1 MMRSHTSS
9 YSQRNSAERITLKSI
24 VYLTDFSR
32 SAEAA
37 LPFAKSM
44 ARAFDAKV
52 YALHVLVPD
61 FMSYMT
67 PESPREA
74 LDQQERI
81 AALKM
86 DTVDLKFKGM
96 PHESLIERADSLWQV
111 LDPKLKQCGVD
122 LVVLGTHGR
131 TGLRKFVMG
140 STAER
145 VLRQSSVPVMT
156 VGPGVI
162 GSLPSEGKFH
172 HILLATDLREDCRNA
187 TAYAASLAQENEAEL
202 TLLHVI
208 EHSPRRSKR
217 KPEALSVAEAMH
229 RLQAEVPSEAG
240 LWCRSET
247 AIELGSPGP
256 KIVEAAKN
264 RKADLVV
271 LGVRDAEHLFAATHL
286 EIRTAHEVVAHAA
299 CPVLCVPSRIARP
312 N

>member
-1 MMRSHTSS
+1 MMGRHVSS
-9 YSQRNSAERITLKSI
+9 SNQRNSAERIMLRNI

-37 LPFAKSM
+37 LPFAKTM
-44 ARAFDAKV
+44 ACAFDAKV

-61 FMSYMT
+61 FIAYMT
-67 PESPREA
+67 PELPREA
-74 LDQQERI
+74 LEQQEKI
-81 AALKM
+81 AASKM
-86 DTVDLKFKGM
+86 ETVDAKFKGL
-96 PHESLIERADSLWQV
+96 PHESLVERADSLWQV

-131 TGLRKFVMG
+131 TRLRKFVMG
-140 STAER
+140 STAEK
-145 VLRQSSVPVMT
+145 VLRKSSVPVMT
-156 VGPGVI
+156 VGPGLA
-162 GSLPSEGKFH
+162 GSLPAKGGFRR
-172 HILLATDLREDCRNA
+172 ILLATDLREDCRNA
-187 TAYAASLAQENEAEL
+187 TAYAVSLARENEAEL

-208 EHSPRRSKR
+208 EHRSRRTKR
-217 KPEALSVAEAMH
+217 KPEALSVVEAMH
-229 RLQAEVPSEAG
+229 CLQEEVSPETD
-240 LWCRSET
+240 LWCKAET

-264 RKADLVV
+264 RNADLIV

-299 CPVLCVPSRIARP
+299 CPVLCVPSKIVKP

>member
-1 MMRSHTSS
+1 MIGRHASS
-9 YSQRNSAERITLKSI
+9 SAKGNSAERVTLRNI
-24 VYLTDFSR
+24 LYLTDFSR

-37 LPFAKSM
+37 LPFAKAM
-44 ARAFDAKV
+44 ARAFDGKV

-61 FMSYMT
+61 FTSYLT

-74 LDQQERI
+74 LEQQERI
-81 AALKM
+81 AASKM
-86 DTVDLKFKGM
+86 DTVDSKFKGM

-145 VLRQSSVPVMT
+145 VLRKSTVPVMT
-156 VGPGVI
+156 VGPGVTA
-162 GSLPSEGKFH
+162 SLPAEGAFRR
-172 HILLATDLREDCRNA
+172 IVLATDLREDCKNA
-187 TAYAASLAQENEAEL
+187 TAYAVSLAQESEAEL

-208 EHSPRRSKR
+208 EHNPRRSKR
-217 KPEALSVAEAMH
+217 KPEAVSVAEAMH
-229 RLQAEVPSEAG
+229 RLQAEVPPEAD
-240 LWCRSET
+240 LWCRPET
-247 AIELGSPGP
+247 AVKLGSPGP
-256 KIVEAAKN
+256 KIVEAAKH
-264 RKADLVV
+264 RKADLIV

-299 CPVLCVPSRIARP
+299 CPVLCVPSKIAKP

>member
-1 MMRSHTSS
+1 M
-9 YSQRNSAERITLKSI
+9 
-24 VYLTDFSR
+24 YLTDFSR

-37 LPFAKSM
+37 LPFAKAM
-44 ARAFDAKV
+44 ARAFDGKV

-61 FMSYMT
+61 FISYLT

-74 LDQQERI
+74 LEQQERI
-81 AALKM
+81 AASKM
-86 DTVDLKFKGM
+86 DTVDSKFKGM
-96 PHESLIERADSLWQV
+96 PHESLIERADSLWQI

-145 VLRQSSVPVMT
+145 VLRKSSVPVMT
-156 VGPGVI
+156 VGPGVTR
-162 GSLPSEGKFH
+162 SLSAEGRFRR
-172 HILLATDLREDCRNA
+172 IVLATDLREDCKNA
-187 TAYAASLAQENEAEL
+187 TAYAVSLAQENEAEL

-208 EHSPRRSKR
+208 EHSPRRTKR
-217 KPEALSVAEAMH
+217 KPEAVSVAEAMH
-229 RLQAEVPSEAG
+229 RLQAEVPPEAN
-240 LWCRSET
+240 LWCRPEA

-264 RKADLVV
+264 RNTDLIV
-271 LGVRDAEHLFAATHL
+271 LGVRDAVHLFAATHL
-286 EIRTAHEVVAHAA
+286 ETHTAHDVVAHAA
-299 CPVLCVPSRIARP
+299 CPVLCVPSKIAKP